1 MSPKEALLY
10 RITELMFEKQQ
21 TFLLLD
27 ELYEDE
33 VISSFIR
40 NIQIDSPYQQLLFDG
55 VLSQYNHQNEIVVSF
70 TIEAYF
76 HHFLGLI
83 LNKNK
88 EIETPKTL
96 SELIEK
102 NKLTG
107 FNKGVAKY
115 LANHIEN
122 KNYNLLFD
130 YIDYPGIPL
139 DICVP
144 ALVQM
149 MFVKGEV
156 FTLDLMLQNPTIKD
170 WETIDLTLK
179 ALVHA
184 NQFNLVE
191 KVVKYIILLNNDILI
206 QNRSFFDVGLMFY
219 NAEILAEILNKA
231 LNEKQ
236 ENRNLICKCYYIT
249 GNFNEIIQIIENE
262 GYDQFEFIDL
272 LNYSGALIDTC
283 QAQKAVDFIK
293 ENLLVLDGLNEI
305 DKFKTS
311 KMLAIS
317 LHGVGQYNDA
327 LQEISKTI
335 DASFKHLGKFNMF
348 NCELLNTAGLLSLSQ
363 GMFDEA
369 EEMFS
374 LAYKNCLA
382 IVGEYHHE
390 TGIAIN
396 NMSLIYYYQ
405 NDFKKAIEIFSKSL
419 DIYEQCFG
427 ENHPET
433 ARVHLNLANCY
444 KKIGDWQSSINQ
456 YSIGAEI
463 FKNSNGIN
471 DPNFQKVILDLKK
484 IYNDNPN
491 DQLYTS
497 WILELLKKNE

>member
-1 MSPKEALLY
+1 MSPKETLLY

-33 VISSFIR
+33 IISPFVR

-76 HHFLGLI
+76 HHLLGLI

-88 EIETPKTL
+88 EIETPKSL
-96 SELIEK
+96 CELIEK
-102 NKLTG
+102 NKLAG
-107 FNKGVAKY
+107 FNKGVANY

-122 KNYNLLFD
+122 EKYNLLFN
-130 YIDYPGIPL
+130 YIDYPGLPL
-139 DICVP
+139 DICVY

-156 FTLDLMLQNPTIKD
+156 FTLDLMLENPTIKD

-191 KVVKYIILLNNDILI
+191 KVVKYILLLNNDILI

-249 GNFNEIIQIIENE
+249 GNFNKIIEIIENE
-262 GYDQFEFIDL
+262 GYGQFEFIDL
-272 LNYSGALIDTC
+272 LNYSGALIDTR
-283 QAQKAVDFIK
+283 QAQKAVNFIQ
-293 ENLLVLDGLNEI
+293 ENLLVIENLTEI
-305 DKFKTS
+305 DKFKIS

-327 LQEISKTI
+327 LEEISKTI

-348 NCELLNTAGLLSLSQ
+348 NCELLNTAGLLSLSL

-369 EEMFS
+369 EEMFG

-396 NMSLIYYYQ
+396 NMSLINSVL
-405 NDFKKAIEIFSKSL
+405 ND
-419 DIYEQCFG
+419 
-427 ENHPET
+427 
-433 ARVHLNLANCY
+433 
-444 KKIGDWQSSINQ
+444 
-456 YSIGAEI
+456 
-463 FKNSNGIN
+463 
-471 DPNFQKVILDLKK
+471 
-484 IYNDNPN
+484 
-491 DQLYTS
+491 
-497 WILELLKKNE
+497 